1 MIKNKKILSGIVF
14 VMLLIISASTVF
26 AGDVTTAYNV
36 RKTTTDKSGSSY
48 AYAEY
53 DYGTSAP
60 NDDAYCLAKTVNG
73 TKSKTVKCYAI
84 GRKTGKTQ
92 TVSGTSSGSGAFY
105 KVAQLSGEDYF
116 RPTSYASAQTGSL
129 FAKVT
134 VK

>member
-1 MIKNKKILSGIVF
+1 
-14 VMLLIISASTVF
+14 
-26 AGDVTTAYNV
+26 VTTAYNV